1 VNWGYK
7 RLRGRNYS
15 GWNDSVKEAGK
26 KKIIYAE
33 LTKALIY
40 MRFGIFMDSAKR
52 IIANNMSIIKKRDGS
67 FNKNMFNAVI
77 SDFQNIYFI
86 MAGLTEA
93 NVDDLFT
100 WALNTLGV
108 SVEEY
113 KAMPNTEEEAL
124 AELNNVRE
132 SFIKNFNKLLI

>member
-1 VNWGYK
+1 
-7 RLRGRNYS
+7 
-15 GWNDSVKEAGK
+15 
-26 KKIIYAE
+26 
-33 LTKALIY
+33 
-40 MRFGIFMDSAKR
+40 MRFGIYMDYAKN
-52 IIANNMSIIKKRDGS
+52 IIANNMNIIKKRDGS

-86 MAGLTEA
+86 MAGLAEG
-93 NVDDLFT
+93 VGDDLFI

-124 AELNNVRE
+124 SEFNSMRE
-132 SFIKNFNKLLI
+132 SFIKNFNKLIL